1 MPRFDSETPLT
12 LPVRATVNDVEMICG
27 YLLTKPTGA
36 TVNEA
41 KAVLDPRILDPRKIA
56 AFKFWGLIDDSTG
69 KMRLTERGRGVG
81 KDKGARKATSLRAA
95 LAEVAAYRAILERS
109 VHRSEL
115 TAGATEVAAH
125 WHQHFRS
132 DASDSDELINQQAI
146 CFFQLAEGAD
156 LGRLIVGRKGQP
168 TRFEF
173 DEVTAHAFVA
183 GSESTEVSGH
193 PAQTVEQDPD
203 AAPELFGPQHV
214 RDAGVRSAVENGNRV
229 FITHGK
235 NKKILEQIKRT
246 VVSVG
251 LEPVVS
257 MQHETAAK
265 PVPQKVMDDMRSCG
279 AAVIHV
285 GAEAELTDKDGKG
298 HRQIN
303 PNVLIEIGAAM
314 ALYRERFVLVVE
326 DGIELPSNLQ
336 GLYQSRYTGD
346 GLDFDAGMKIQEAL
360 RGLT

>member
-1 MPRFDSETPLT
+1 MA
-12 LPVRATVNDVEMICG
+12 LPIRATIADIDAICG

-36 TVNEA
+36 TPAEA
-41 KAVLDPRILDPRKIA
+41 KAVLDPGMLDPRKIA

-69 KMRLTERGRGVG
+69 KTRLTERGRGVA
-81 KDKGARKATSLRAA
+81 KDKGAHKAPLLREA
-95 LAEVAAYRAILERS
+95 LADVPAYRAILERC

-115 TAGATEVAAH
+115 TVGATEVAAH
-125 WHQHFRS
+125 WHQHFRPEV
-132 DASDSDELINQQAI
+132 SDSDEIINQQAI

-173 DEVTAHAFVA
+173 DELNSRAFVE
-183 GSESTEVSGH
+183 GSELADTQGATANLPDQANDGTLEDVR
-193 PAQTVEQDPD
+193 PADSRNPPVG
-203 AAPELFGPQHV
+203 APVG
-214 RDAGVRSAVENGNRV
+214 NGNRV

-251 LEPVVS
+251 LEPVISV
-257 MQHETAAK
+257 QHETAAK

-285 GAEAELTDKDGKG
+285 GTEAELTDQDGKG

-326 DGIELPSNLQ
+326 EGIDLPSNLQ

-360 RGLT
+360 RGLKQPG

>member
-1 MPRFDSETPLT
+1 
-12 LPVRATVNDVEMICG
+12 
-27 YLLTKPTGA
+27 
-36 TVNEA
+36 
-41 KAVLDPRILDPRKIA
+41 
-56 AFKFWGLIDDSTG
+56 
-69 KMRLTERGRGVG
+69 MRLTERGRGVA
-81 KDKGARKATSLRAA
+81 KDKGVRKAPLLRAA
-95 LAEVAAYRAILERS
+95 LADVPAYRAILERS

-115 TAGATEVAAH
+115 TVGATEVAAH

-132 DASDSDELINQQAI
+132 EASDSDEIINQQAI

-173 DEVTAHAFVA
+173 DELNSRAFVE
-183 GSESTEVSGH
+183 GSEFAEVS
-193 PAQTVEQDPD
+193 
-203 AAPELFGPQHV
+203 AANAETIDQAGDTALEIPRPSNTRDLAIGP
-214 RDAGVRSAVENGNRV
+214 SSENGNRV

-251 LEPVVS
+251 LEPVISV
-257 MQHETAAK
+257 QHETAAK
-265 PVPQKVMDDMRSCG
+265 PVPQKVMDDMRRCG

-285 GAEAELTDKDGKG
+285 GTEAELTDKEGKG

-326 DGIELPSNLQ
+326 EGIDLPSNLQ

-360 RGLT
+360 RGLKQPA